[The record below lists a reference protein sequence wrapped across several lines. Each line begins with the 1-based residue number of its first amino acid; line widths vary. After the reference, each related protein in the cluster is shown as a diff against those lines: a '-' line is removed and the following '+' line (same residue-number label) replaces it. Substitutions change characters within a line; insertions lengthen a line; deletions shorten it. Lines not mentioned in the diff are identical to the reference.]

1 MVQILKAA
9 TLKLSGTI
17 ALMVLSV
24 VCLRLTHNDFFFLTF
39 MVGFVFSIVYWIDL
53 GGHLRDLENPSRWQ
67 HALGIA
73 FGVPQA
79 LLGLTSI
86 GIGVA
91 IIGWVLY
98 NSLIERTSEYSGG
111 FLSLGISP
119 LLIAAGIFWVVLA
132 FRRDCAG
139 TEDETEE
146 P

>member
-1 MVQILKAA
+1 VQILKVTAI
-9 TLKLSGTI
+9 KLAGAI
-17 ALMVLSV
+17 GLMGLSV

-39 MVGFVFSIVYWIDL
+39 IVGFIFSIVYWIDL
-53 GGHLRDLENPSRWQ
+53 GGHLRDLENPCTWQ
-67 HALGIA
+67 RILGIF

-86 GIGVA
+86 AIGVA

-119 LLIAAGIFWVVLA
+119 LLISAGAFWVALA
-132 FRRDCAG
+132 FKRNYAVPA
-139 TEDETEE
+139 DETED